1 MTNIKFLTSTLIFG
15 TAFASH
21 SDVDRVSQAYDR
33 YFAYLLPGLTDSEKS
48 MHLRR
53 FRASIDHGDR
63 NLDEVFIS
71 TLPAIRQQTLE
82 DVRRSPGRLWE
93 ASVDIERFANATL
106 SDARIQCGTI
116 LNSRRKSKLPVKEPQ
131 SSDPIPESFDSRVKW
146 PECSE
151 YIGHALDQSNCGS
164 CWSFSTTTA
173 LEDRLCIHTS
183 GKYQTHLSPLDT
195 LSCCNEE
202 NGCESFG
209 CNGGDPASAWEWFV
223 SEGVV
228 TGGEYGDDSTCK
240 PYAFPKCA
248 HHVNSPGLEPCSS
261 GKEYETPTCLREC
274 SNTAYKQASYS
285 HDKHKS
291 VEAYS
296 VPNHEQAIKTEIMT
310 NGPVSAAFMVYED
323 FLTYKGGIYHH
334 ITGSSVGGHAVKLIG
349 WGKDDTTG
357 TKYWLLVNSWNPSWG
372 EGGLFRMAI
381 HEGGIMDE
389 ITAGVIKP
397 TTNNEEDFGV
407 HLETQ

>member
-1 MTNIKFLTSTLIFG
+1 MG
-15 TAFASH
+15 
-21 SDVDRVSQAYDR
+21 SDGDRIEHIYNQLSISLFPDLNDGER
-33 YFAYLLPGLTDSEKS
+33 S
-48 MHLRR
+48 MHLQR
-53 FRASIDHGDR
+53 FRDTLSPQD
-63 NLDEVFIS
+63 LDFQNVFLT
-71 TLPAIRQQTLE
+71 TLPATRVKVASTVNALE
-82 DVRRSPGRLWE
+82 SRLWE
-93 ASVDIERFANATL
+93 SSADVLRFANSTIA
-106 SDARIQCGTI
+106 DARIQCGTI
-116 LNSRRKSKLPVKEPQ
+116 LNSRRKNLLPVRSVDSE
-131 SSDPIPESFDSRVKW
+131 DPIPDSFDSRKRW
-146 PECSE
+146 PECGD

-173 LEDRLCIHTS
+173 LEDRLCIHTG

-223 SEGVV
+223 AEGVV

-248 HHVNSPGLEPCSS
+248 HHVNAPDLQPCSS
-261 GKEYETPTCLREC
+261 GKEYDTPQCQREC
-274 SNTAYKQASYS
+274 SNKRYSKATYS

-291 VEAYS
+291 VDAYT
-296 VPNHEQAIKTEIMT
+296 VPNHEDAIKREIMK

-323 FLTYKGGIYHH
+323 FLTYKSGIYHH
-334 ITGSSVGGHAVKLIG
+334 VTGKSVGGHAVKLIG
-349 WGKDDTTG
+349 WGKDEATN

-372 EGGLFRMAI
+372 ENGLFRMTL

-389 ITAGVIKP
+389 ITAGVITQSDP
-397 TTNNEEDFGV
+397 SDSLNV
-407 HLETQ
+407 YIETQ

>member
-1 MTNIKFLTSTLIFG
+1 MTKMNFLTSAILLG
-15 TAFASH
+15 GACSSTAS
-21 SDVDRVSQAYDR
+21 VDRVAGAYDV
-33 YFAYLLPGLTDSEKS
+33 YLDVFVPKLTDSERS
-48 MHLRR
+48 MHLGR
-53 FRASIDHGDR
+53 FRESIARGEKNLGD
-63 NLDEVFIS
+63 VFIS
-71 TLPAIRQQTLE
+71 TLPAIRQETVAS
-82 DVRRSPGRLWE
+82 VRRAVWRLWE
-93 ASVDIERFANATL
+93 PSIDDMRFSNATIH
-106 SDARIQCGTI
+106 DARIQCGTI
-116 LNSRRKSKLPVKEPQ
+116 LNSRRKNELPIKAIN
-131 SSDPIPESFDSRVKW
+131 SSDPIPESFDARSKW
-146 PECSE
+146 PECGE

-248 HHVNSPGLEPCSS
+248 HHVNAPDLQPCNS
-261 GKEYETPTCLREC
+261 GKEYETPSCLREC
-274 SNTAYKQASYS
+274 TNKAYKQESYS

-291 VEAYS
+291 VEAYT
-296 VPNHEQAIKTEIMT
+296 VPNHEEAIKREIMT

-334 ITGSSVGGHAVKLIG
+334 ITGNSVGGHAVKLIG
-349 WGKDDTTG
+349 WGKDETTG

-372 EGGLFRMAI
+372 EGGLFRMGI

-389 ITAGVIKP
+389 ITAGIIKP
-397 TTNNEEDFGV
+397 TNENELDI
-407 HLETQ
+407 HLETE